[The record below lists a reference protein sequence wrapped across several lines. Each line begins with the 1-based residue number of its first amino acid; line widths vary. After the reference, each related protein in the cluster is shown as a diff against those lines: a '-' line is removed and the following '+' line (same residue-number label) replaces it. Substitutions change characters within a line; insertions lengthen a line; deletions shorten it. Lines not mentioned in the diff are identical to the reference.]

1 MNLNKE
7 IQFDLKAFFRWWGQ
21 GLLAW
26 IPENIKSRLFEQAE
40 EIVLQPEPEKLVI
53 YRFKAGKKQRLARLD
68 LNQLAQH
75 YAELKQ
81 KFPELGK
88 SRFILS
94 LNSGQALEKELILPA
109 AVKHNLMQVMQF
121 ELDKYTPFNA
131 EQVYFIAQV
140 LRQETP
146 ENITV
151 LLALTPRSNF
161 DTLYSQIIAAD
172 IPIDWV
178 ECDYR
183 PDTGYRYNLLP
194 LDKQRT
200 KNRFMRGL
208 IGGLGVLIGLLA
220 LGLVIV
226 PVLVGEGQVEALRQ
240 QLKPLQK
247 QIQKVQRQQQEIDG
261 LLAETQELVALKQ
274 SIPTLNEILFHL
286 THLLP
291 DNTWL
296 THFKLQDDSIQIQ
309 GQSGTASNLIEI
321 LESSPV
327 FENVRFISPLTQ
339 DKRTGK
345 ERFQISAQLTKW
357 NFTDE

>member
-26 IPENIKSRLFEQAE
+26 VPEGIKSRLFEQAE
-40 EIVLQPEPEKLVI
+40 DIVLQPEQEKLNI
-53 YRFKAGKKQRLARLD
+53 YKFNASEKQRLAQLD
-68 LNQLAQH
+68 LDHLAEQ
-75 YAELKQ
+75 YAELSQ
-81 KFPELGK
+81 QFPEWDK
-88 SRFILS
+88 ARFILS
-94 LNSGQALEKELILPA
+94 LNSRQALEKELILPA
-109 AVKHNLMQVMQF
+109 AVKPNLMQVMQF
-121 ELDKYTPFNA
+121 ELDKYTPFSA
-131 EQVYFIAQV
+131 EQVYFSAQV

-151 LLALTPRSNF
+151 LLALTPRSSF
-161 DTLYSQIIAAD
+161 DTLYSQIIAAN
-172 IPIDWV
+172 IPVDWV
-178 ECDYR
+178 ECNYH
-183 PDTGYRYNLLP
+183 PDKSYRYNLLP
-194 LDKQRT
+194 EDKQRT
-200 KNRFMRGL
+200 KNRFMRAL
-208 IGGLGVLIGLLA
+208 VGGLGVMIGVFA
-220 LGLVIV
+220 LGLFIL

-247 QIQKVQRQQQEIDG
+247 KIQKVQLQQQEIDR
-261 LLAETQELVALKQ
+261 LLAETQKLVELKR

-296 THFKLQDDSIQIQ
+296 THFKLQDNSIQIQ

-345 ERFQISAQLTKW
+345 ERFQISAQVTQRS
-357 NFTDE
+357 FTDE

>member
-26 IPENIKSRLFEQAE
+26 IPENITSRLFGQAE
-40 EIVLQPEPEKLVI
+40 TVVLQAEPEKLVI
-53 YRFKAGKKQRLARLD
+53 YRFKAGKKQRLAELG
-68 LNQLAQH
+68 LNHLAQQ
-75 YAELKQ
+75 YADLKQ
-81 KFPELGK
+81 KFPELDK
-88 SRFILS
+88 ARFVLS

-109 AVKHNLMQVMQF
+109 AVKPNLMQVIQF
-121 ELDKYTPFNA
+121 ELDKYTPFSS
-131 EQVYFIAQV
+131 EQVYFTAQL

-146 ENITV
+146 GTITV
-151 LLALTPRSNF
+151 LLALTPRSSF
-161 DTLYSQIIAAD
+161 DTLYSQIIVAD
-172 IPIDWV
+172 IPVDWV
-178 ECDYR
+178 ECDYH

-194 LDKQRT
+194 VDKQRT

-208 IGGLGVLIGLLA
+208 VGGLGVMTGLLA
-220 LGLVIV
+220 LGLFIL

-240 QLKPLQK
+240 QLKPLQRK
-247 QIQKVQRQQQEIDG
+247 VEKIQLQQQEIDR
-261 LLAETQELVALKQ
+261 LLAETQKLVGLKQ

-296 THFKLQDDSIQIQ
+296 THFKLQNDSIQIQ

-345 ERFQISAQLTKW
+345 ERFQISAQVTKRS
-357 NFTDE
+357 FTDE

>member
-21 GLLAW
+21 GVLAW
-26 IPENIKSRLFEQAE
+26 IPENIKSRLFGQAE
-40 EIVLQPEPEKLVI
+40 DIVLQPEPEKLAI
-53 YRFKAGKKQRLARLD
+53 YRFKAGKKQRLAQLD
-68 LNQLAQH
+68 LNHLAQQ
-75 YAELKQ
+75 YADLKQ
-81 KFPELGK
+81 KFPELDK
-88 SRFILS
+88 ARFILS

-109 AVKHNLMQVMQF
+109 AVKPNLTQVMQF
-121 ELDKYTPFNA
+121 ELDKYTPFSA
-131 EQVYFIAQV
+131 EQVYFSAQV
-140 LRQETP
+140 LRETA
-146 ENITV
+146 ENVSV
-151 LLALTPRSNF
+151 LLALTPRSSF
-161 DTLYSQIIAAD
+161 DTLHSQLIVAD

-178 ECDYR
+178 ECDYH
-183 PDTGYRYNLLP
+183 PDKGYRYNLLP
-194 LDKQRT
+194 VDKQRT

-208 IGGLGVLIGLLA
+208 VGGLGVITGLLV
-220 LGLVIV
+220 LGLFIL
-226 PVLVGEGQVEALRQ
+226 PVLVGEGQVEVLRQ

-247 QIQKVQRQQQEIDG
+247 KIQKVQLQQQEIDR
-261 LLAETQELVALKQ
+261 LLAETQKLVALKQ

-296 THFKLQDDSIQIQ
+296 THFKLQDNSIQIQ

-345 ERFQISAQLTKW
+345 ERFQISAQVTQRS
-357 NFTDE
+357 FTDE